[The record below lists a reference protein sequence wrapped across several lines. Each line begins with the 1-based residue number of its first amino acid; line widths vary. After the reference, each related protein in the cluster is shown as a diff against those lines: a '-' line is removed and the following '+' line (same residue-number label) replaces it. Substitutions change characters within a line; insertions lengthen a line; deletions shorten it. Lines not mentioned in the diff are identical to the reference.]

1 MQCSSTRTVC
11 RNFHACNSR
20 SSKEMIQIFSH
31 QEKSNKA
38 KHILPLKKSQIKH
51 SPIGISQQLIQQL
64 LSPGHQINWFF
75 PHLGSYLDNGKE
87 TSQVSLQVGP
97 NARTEILIQVVKI
110 QYWFFNWSYCP
121 LTGLWYHQ
129 IHQLQQPLGIHWQM
143 QYNSNPYSPQI
154 FLLLNVPFVQLWRS
168 WWHFFTRAELLIF
181 RYMYKFLLSNTI
193 PKSITQLW
201 VLLSC
206 SIDFKR
212 PCRKFSLWFF

>member
-38 KHILPLKKSQIKH
+38 KHILPLKKSQTKH

-110 QYWFFNWSYCP
+110 N
-121 LTGLWYHQ
+121 
-129 IHQLQQPLGIHWQM
+129 
-143 QYNSNPYSPQI
+143 
-154 FLLLNVPFVQLWRS
+154 
-168 WWHFFTRAELLIF
+168 
-181 RYMYKFLLSNTI
+181 
-193 PKSITQLW
+193 
-201 VLLSC
+201 
-206 SIDFKR
+206 IDFSTG
-212 PCRKFSLWFF
+212 PIVLSLVCGTTKYINYSNLQASTDKCSTIQIPILHRFFYF